1 MTGPALKRFDANLR
15 ALQVADDAD
24 VPPDLLG
31 DLAHA
36 CDARL
41 LIGRR
46 AVREVDA
53 EHVGAREDQLLDD
66 AGIVGRRTQ
75 RRDDLR
81 AATDVVAR
89 AFGHQ
94 CGVVGTSYG
103 SQSINL
109 KSLTLVRVGPV
120 FSKSPQASK

>member
-1 MTGPALKRFDANLR
+1 MMPMCRPTF
-15 ALQVADDAD
+15 V
-24 VPPDLLG
+24 G

-66 AGIVGRRTQ
+66 ARVVGRRTE

-81 AATDVVAR
+81 AATNVVAR
-89 AFGHQ
+89 AFGA
-94 CGVVGTSYG
+94 CNVESVDELRFAKY
-103 SQSINL
+103 
-109 KSLTLVRVGPV
+109 
-120 FSKSPQASK
+120 